1 MLITTDS
8 WIGQLSTIKSSRGLK
23 WLPEEE
29 GGPLKLQID
38 QQIICY
44 YKQLKDHM
52 QVTVNIAV
60 FLCLPQSST
69 NRPFL
74 ILIVSKLLG
83 GKSN

>member
-1 MLITTDS
+1 MVITTDS
-8 WIGQLSTIKSSRGLK
+8 WIGHLSTIKSSRGL
-23 WLPEEE
+23 PEGG

-38 QQIICY
+38 QQVICY

-74 ILIVSKLLG
+74 ILIASKLLG
-83 GKSN
+83 GKSS